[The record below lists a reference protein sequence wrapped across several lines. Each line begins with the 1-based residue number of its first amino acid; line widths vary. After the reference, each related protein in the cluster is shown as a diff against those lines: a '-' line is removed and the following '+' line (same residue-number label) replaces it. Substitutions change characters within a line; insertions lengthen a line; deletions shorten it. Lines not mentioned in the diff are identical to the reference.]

1 MSEKSQ
7 NKASTSSINQTPSR
21 TGAGG
26 FLRNIKISRRLGL
39 GFGIMVLLSISLG
52 AVAFYT
58 TALEDAALEEFIAAE
73 EETFLL
79 EKIEVQLLEAR
90 KNELE
95 FLLFHADLG
104 YDVAFQQYVLANQ
117 ANTTEMSNLV
127 EEARAGITGTSARDV
142 TSLKNLDQIEVDIEE
157 YVSSFAELV
166 ENIRIRGDESTGEIF
181 RILSDMNELDASPET
196 AGEAEIE
203 VLRWNPQSLRVKT

>member
-21 TGAGG
+21 AGAGG

-181 RILSDMNELDASPET
+181 RILSDMNELDASLET